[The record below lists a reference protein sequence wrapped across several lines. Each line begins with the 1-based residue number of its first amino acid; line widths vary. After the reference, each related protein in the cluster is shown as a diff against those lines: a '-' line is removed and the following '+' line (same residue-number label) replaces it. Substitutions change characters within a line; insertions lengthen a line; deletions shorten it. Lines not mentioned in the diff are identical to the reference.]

1 MLDFFKNK
9 RILIT
14 GSTGFKGSW
23 LSYLLSSNGANVYG
37 YALKPPLTSNF
48 NILNIEKKIH
58 QMYGDIRDR
67 KELSSYFDTVK
78 PEIVFHLA
86 AQAIVKES
94 YSDPVNTFETNIIG
108 STNIL
113 DCVLHS
119 NSVRSLVYIT
129 SDKCYENKEW
139 IWGYRENDEL
149 GGKDPYSSSK
159 ASAELIFNSYLQSFP
174 FMSQNKGIA
183 SARAGNVIGG
193 GDFSADRLVPDCI
206 RAIESSKSL
215 FIRNPNSTRP
225 WQHVLE
231 PLSGYMML
239 SKKLYDDVNFSGSW
253 NFGPATSEV
262 GSVKKLA
269 NGILSHFNNTS
280 IETDD
285 ADTQHYES
293 NLLQLNCDK
302 ANTLLEWKPRWDL
315 NQTINHTAMWY
326 KYYLDNKDMTKITSD
341 QINQYFD
348 S

>member
-1 MLDFFKNK
+1 MIDFFKSK
-9 RILIT
+9 KVLIT

-23 LSYLLSSNGANVYG
+23 LSYLLSSYGANVYG
-37 YALKPPLTSNF
+37 YALKPLPVSNF
-48 NILNIEKKIH
+48 NILNIEKQIE
-58 QMYGDIRDR
+58 QVYGDIRD
-67 KELSSYFDTVK
+67 KEKLKKFFDKIK

-86 AQAIVKES
+86 AQAIVRES
-94 YSDPVNTFETNIIG
+94 YVNPVHTFETNIIG

-119 NSVRSLVYIT
+119 NTVRSLVYIT

-159 ASAELIFNSYLQSFP
+159 ACAELVFNSYLQSFP
-174 FMSQNKGIA
+174 FSNENKGIA

-206 RAIESSKSL
+206 RAVENKKSMI
-215 FIRNPNSTRP
+215 IRNPNSTRP

-231 PLSGYMML
+231 PISGYMML
-239 SKKLYDDVNFSGSW
+239 SKNLFDNVGFSGSW
-253 NFGPATSEV
+253 NFGPISSEV
-262 GSVKKLA
+262 GSVEKLA
-269 NGILSHFNNTS
+269 NGILKHFDSNEIEFDNSNNN
-280 IETDD
+280 
-285 ADTQHYES
+285 QYES

-302 ANTLLEWKPRWDL
+302 ANSLLDWHPKWDL

-326 KYYLDNKDMTKITSD
+326 KHYLDKNDMSKITSN
-341 QINQYFD
+341 QIDEYFG